1 MNNALDVKNLTKI
14 YREFTLDRVNFT
26 LPEGMI
32 MGMIGP
38 NGAGKT
44 TTIRLL
50 LNMIRSDGG
59 EVAVLGLDPRKNEKE
74 LKNRIGYVGEE
85 QHFYE
90 NRRVSWTGNFVSHFY
105 ANWDHELFRSLLERF
120 EISPKKR
127 IKELSRGMKVK
138 FSFALALSHSADLF
152 ILDEPTSGLD
162 PIIRRELLDELKR
175 LSIDENKAVLF
186 SSHITDD
193 VARIADIITFMDH
206 GRILISEEK
215 DQLMARYKRIHFK
228 NGALTDEMKSR
239 LSQVREKMFSTTAVT
254 DDFLSFRQELAGG
267 ETSGDIKVE
276 NVNLDDILIQLV
288 NGGRT

>member
-1 MNNALDVKNLTKI
+1 MNNALNVKNLTKI
-14 YREFTLDRVNFT
+14 YREFTLDRISFT

-44 TTIRLL
+44 TAIRLL

-59 EVAVLGLDPRKNEKE
+59 EVTVLGLDPRNNEKE

-85 QHFYE
+85 QYFYQ
-90 NRRVSWTGNFVSHFY
+90 NRKVSWTGNFVSHFY
-105 ANWDHELFRSLLERF
+105 ANWEHELFLSLLDRF
-120 EISPKKR
+120 EISPQKR

-138 FSFALALSHSADLF
+138 FSFALALSHRADLF

-162 PIIRRELLDELKR
+162 PIIRRELLDQLKR
-175 LSIDENKAVLF
+175 LSIEENKTVLF

-228 NGALTDEMKSR
+228 NGALTAEMKSR
-239 LSQVREKMFSTTAVT
+239 LSQVEEKMFSISAITG
-254 DDFLSFRQELAGG
+254 DFPAIREKLVDGQS
-267 ETSGDIKVE
+267 SGDIKVE

>member
-1 MNNALDVKNLTKI
+1 MNNALDVKNLSKI
-14 YREFTLDRVNFT
+14 YREFTLDRVSFT

-85 QHFYE
+85 QHFYQ

-105 ANWDHELFRSLLERF
+105 ADWDHELFRSLLERF

-215 DQLMARYKRIHFK
+215 DQLMARFKRIHFK
-228 NGALTDEMKSR
+228 NGALTDKMKSR

-254 DDFLSFRQELAGG
+254 GDFLSIREELSNGQS
-267 ETSGDIKVE
+267 SGDIKVE

-288 NGGRT
+288 NGG